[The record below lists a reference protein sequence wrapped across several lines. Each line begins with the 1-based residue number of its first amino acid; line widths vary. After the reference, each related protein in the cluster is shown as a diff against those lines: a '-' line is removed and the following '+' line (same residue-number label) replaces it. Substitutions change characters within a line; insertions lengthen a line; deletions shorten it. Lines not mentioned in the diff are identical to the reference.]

1 MIIRKPDISISP
13 RGRMRALSK
22 QKQVFL
28 IGYLLLSFILLVS
41 LVSSSLLSSIAASPS
56 KRRRHTRHQPQY
68 EYQSHNT
75 ERTSTSTPSVP
86 CDGRAVVP
94 ANRKACGFY
103 VWDFPSALLYKW
115 CHYLLKD
122 RIYEGKGGYLFV
134 RYESNSILKLLY
146 PCSRYSPNKCMIC
159 GGSYPDHLELWWS
172 KHLYSPYDQYLD
184 NTYNDALVIEEETG
198 TRKRTNRGRQ
208 QVDRNRTS
216 RNRNINRRSPVKNT
230 STLLQI
236 LSDPPT
242 FNFHKRYVEDVSDIV
257 RGAKNPREKMELVKN
272 KLSAK
277 KWNHMLIPCQHVT
290 YVAPYIGGYNDTKPY
305 TKNDASIDFCTMLV
319 HSCID
324 ATINLQLWEFTN
336 KKLKNSRAS
345 NRL

>member
-1 MIIRKPDISISP
+1 MIVSNHNPLIFR
-13 RGRMRALSK
+13 RGRTRALSK
-22 QKQVFL
+22 PKQVFL
-28 IGYLLLSFILLVS
+28 IGYLLLSFTLLVS

-56 KRRRHTRHQPQY
+56 KRRRHTRHQNQNQY

-75 ERTSTSTPSVP
+75 ARSSTPSSVP

-103 VWDFPSALLYKW
+103 VWDFPSALMYKW

-184 NTYNDALVIEEETG
+184 NTYNDALVIGEEIE
-198 TRKRTNRGRQ
+198 TRKRTNRGRL
-208 QVDRNRTS
+208 DRNRTS
-216 RNRNINRRSPVKNT
+216 RNRNRNRRSSVKT
-230 STLLQI
+230 SSTPLQT

-242 FNFHKRYVEDVSDIV
+242 FNFHKRYVEDVSEIV
-257 RGAKNPREKMELVKN
+257 RGIKDPREKMELVKN

-305 TKNDASIDFCTMLV
+305 TKKDASIDFCTMLL

-324 ATINLQLWEFTN
+324 STINLQLWEFTN